1 MDSAS
6 KNFNITTLSV
16 KVVVLNGEEKR
27 IANLSNRKEKQNKL
41 KENTN

>member
-27 IANLSNRKEKQNKL
+27 IANLSNIKEKQNKL

>member
-6 KNFNITTLSV
+6 KNFNITTLGV

-27 IANLSNRKEKQNKL
+27 IVNLSNIKEKQNKL
-41 KENTN
+41 KQNTS